1 MSRPKT
7 LKYIGPKD
15 RDGRPQEW
23 FGATTEYEAIPA
35 RDLDADD
42 TAALTEAQWQV
53 LESENGKRL
62 YGAGE
67 KPSST
72 ANPPKDT
79 SAPTASG

>member
-7 LKYIGPKD
+7 LKYIGPRD
-15 RDGRPQEW
+15 RDGRALEW

-42 TAALTEAQWQV
+42 TAALTEAQWNV

-62 YGAGE
+62 YGAG
-67 KPSST
+67 KAPSST
-72 ANPPKDT
+72 PNPPSGT
-79 SAPTASG
+79 AAPNATA